1 MNPSQSFKPQ
11 THCDLCVSTLA
22 EGTTKRTYQ
31 GRHYLFCCPACA
43 QVFSIL
49 GPEESL
55 RQGSSLKGGS
65 LNSVLPAGPYNETW
79 IKIDGLVCSACTP
92 LIEGLLQQDPGVVR
106 AVVEPITEVAHIIF
120 SPQLT
125 RQDLLIQ
132 RLNRFGFLSQ
142 EVSPDSQERKSIH
155 EAVRLVLA
163 IVLGANAMMNAMVI
177 YAAYAFDTG
186 QNWLSNVVFMEKV
199 YEPNPIP
206 EGVRSAFTLVSG
218 LTALPLLVYCGWPI
232 LLNGYRR
239 LKLGQPNTDTLVG
252 FGALVAFIVSIYSAL
267 VLKTHHVYFDTAS
280 MLVSLLII
288 GRSIEK
294 NSKQKA
300 QRFIQGLLMAES
312 KMTQRWHQGQWISIK
327 ASEVQS
333 GDRLRVVMGEHVP
346 VDGVIREGEGW
357 IDTSTL
363 TGEALPRAIKQDQE
377 VFAGYL
383 CQEGYLEMQATIV
396 GQSTVLATIL
406 DRVKRTLS
414 SKTDIQLLVDRIAAW
429 FFPLVV
435 SLSLV
440 TFFLAWAQG
449 FQLTTSLMAGISVLV
464 VACPCALGLAT
475 PLVLVNAVGE
485 SAKRGL
491 LLRNSEVLEAAAH
504 ITHVIFD
511 KTGTLTTGQLHISYS
526 HFKNMDERKA
536 YQLAAS
542 LEQLSTHPLAQV
554 FLRSFRNTDREGLL
568 LPVESWKQESGQG
581 LEGVVEGQQIHIGR
595 PSWLKSM
602 GMQIDHLLPA
612 HPSYG
617 SQVIL
622 ALNGYPCAYWEFTDR
637 IREDAK
643 EMIQS
648 LKRRGIQ
655 VWLLSGDRSEACLWL
670 SKSIGISPKF
680 VMAELL
686 PHQKQEKII
695 ELQKKGSVAMVGDGI
710 NDAIAISQA
719 NVGIAMSNGSGVAL
733 ESAGVILVNRQ
744 LKQIPTF
751 LVIARQSLRRVRQN
765 LVWAMAYNMALIP
778 LAVTGRVHPIFAA
791 AAMMFSS
798 VSVIF
803 NSGRG
808 FTLEDSLINLEEEIH

>member
-1 MNPSQSFKPQ
+1 MNPSKSLKIQ
-11 THCDLCVSTLA
+11 THCDLCLSTLA
-22 EGTTKRTYQ
+22 EGTTERTYQ
-31 GRHYLFCCPACA
+31 GQHYLFCCPACA
-43 QVFSIL
+43 QVFNIL
-49 GPEESL
+49 GPDEAR
-55 RQGSSLKGGS
+55 RQGPSLKAGS
-65 LNSVLPAGPYNETW
+65 GNSVLPAGPYNEVW
-79 IKIDGLVCSACTP
+79 IKVDGLVCSACAP

-106 AVVEPITEVAHIIF
+106 AMVEPITEVAHIIF

-125 RQDLLIQ
+125 RQDALTQ
-132 RLNRFGFLSQ
+132 RLDRFGFSAQ
-142 EVSPDSQERKSIH
+142 EVSPDLQESKSIH

-177 YAAYAFDTG
+177 YAAYAFDAG
-186 QNWLSNVVFMEKV
+186 QNWLSNLVFMEKI

-206 EGVRSAFTLVSG
+206 EGVRGAFTLVSG

-232 LLNGYRR
+232 FLNGFRR

-267 VLKTHHVYFDTAS
+267 ILKTHHVYFDTAS

-300 QRFIQGLLMAES
+300 QRFIQGLLMAET
-312 KMTQRWHQGQWISIK
+312 KMTQRWQEGEWASILV
-327 ASEVQS
+327 SEVRG
-333 GDRLRVVMGEHVP
+333 GDRLRVVMGERVP
-346 VDGVIREGEGW
+346 VDGTIHEGEGW

-363 TGEALPRAIKQDQE
+363 TGEVLPRAIQKDQE
-377 VFAGYL
+377 IFAGYL
-383 CQEGYLEMQATIV
+383 CQEGYIEMRATLV
-396 GQSTVLATIL
+396 GQETVLATIL

-414 SKTDIQLLVDRIAAW
+414 SKTDVQLLADRLAAW

-435 SLSLV
+435 SLSLA

-449 FQLTTSLMAGISVLV
+449 HELSASLMAGVSVLV

-491 LLRNSEVLEAAAH
+491 LLRSSEVLEAAAH
-504 ITHVIFD
+504 INHVIFD

-526 HFKNMDERKA
+526 KFEQIDERKA

-554 FLRSFRNTDREGLL
+554 FLRSFRHHDQEGLI
-568 LPVESWKQESGQG
+568 LPVGSWKQEAGQG
-581 LEGVVEGQQIHIGR
+581 LEGMIDGQHIHIGR

-602 GMQIDHLLPA
+602 GMQIDHLLPSQD
-612 HPSYG
+612 SYG
-617 SQVIL
+617 SQVML
-622 ALNGYPCAYWEFTDR
+622 ALDGTPYAYWEFTDR

-648 LKRRGIQ
+648 LKRKGIQ
-655 VWLLSGDRSEACLWL
+655 IWLLSGDRSEACLWL
-670 SKSIGISPKF
+670 AKSVGIPPQR

-695 ELQKKGSVAMVGDGI
+695 ELQQLGTVAMVGDGI

-744 LKQIPTF
+744 LKQIPIF
-751 LVIARQSLRRVRQN
+751 MGIAKQSLRRVRQN
-765 LVWAMAYNMALIP
+765 LVWAMAYNIALIP
-778 LAVTGRVHPIFAA
+778 LAVMGRVHPIFAA
-791 AAMMFSS
+791 AAMMLSS
-798 VSVIF
+798 VSVIL

-808 FTLEDSLINLEEEIH
+808 FTFGDPNKNLEE